1 MVVRSVQ
8 GIETRSQGWAKGL
21 GACLG
26 GRRRL
31 GRMSVAEYF
40 LSKDAHVNDLQW
52 IARRLKTANPEL
64 QEHYE
69 NKIVWARRH
78 GRWATKRTREE
89 LLRLFGVYDVNFPA
103 RLL

>member
-1 MVVRSVQ
+1 MAVRSVQ
-8 GIETRSQGWAKGL
+8 GIETRSQWWAKGL

-52 IARRLKTANPEL
+52 IARRLKTANPED
-64 QEHYE
+64 QQFYE
-69 NKIVWARRH
+69 SKILWTARH
-78 GRWATKRTREE
+78 GRWGAKRTREE